1 MKKKKSRPSPNEYRL
16 IYRINGAEQKSTQYY
31 SGFHSSEVLESLAHA
46 FRKGRIHGGKL
57 EILELEILE
66 IEERKSFDRGWECR
80 KEEAAEQTKIPEL
93 AREGD
98 RIYFRLS
105 N

>member
-1 MKKKKSRPSPNEYRL
+1 MKKKKGRPSPNEYRL

-31 SGFHSSEVLESLAHA
+31 SGFHSSEALESLAHA
-46 FRKGRIHGGKL
+46 FRKDRIHGGK
-57 EILELEILE
+57 LEILE

-80 KEEAAEQTKIPEL
+80 KEEAVEQTKIPEL
-93 AREGD
+93 DREGD